1 MYTAT
6 ATLSAD
12 MRRHIARQNSG
23 ILIRLRGQL
32 MHEGYL
38 TTAQQQML
46 HLINRVLDERN

>member
-1 MYTAT
+1 MYTTT

-12 MRRHIARQNSG
+12 LRKHIAHQNSG
-23 ILIRLRGQL
+23 LLIKLRSQL

-46 HLINRVLDERN
+46 VLINRVLDERN